1 MFRLL
6 ILATVVLSHF
16 CWAKDST
23 RIFVQHEFN
32 DSDRI
37 SSIGISQSITQANNK
52 VYGELLASLGYAEVQ
67 DNNQMFQHFVIS
79 DIGVRLGYY
88 DRLYVYVE
96 AGIDLFEV
104 LFQSYRDQNDFEY
117 DDSSQNAPDG
127 YAALGAGLDTGKFR
141 IGGFIKARKLDS
153 DYWSS
158 EHSVFYGLQFSLSF

>member
-6 ILATVVLSHF
+6 MLTSVMLSHF
-16 CWAKDST
+16 CWAKEST
-23 RIFVQHEFN
+23 RLFVQHELN
-32 DSDRI
+32 DSDKI

-52 VYGELLASLGYAEVQ
+52 VYGELLVSLGYAEILDSNEMV
-67 DNNQMFQHFVIS
+67 QHFVIS

-104 LFQSYRDQNDFEY
+104 LFQSYRDENDFDY
-117 DDSSQNAPDG
+117 DSNQNSPDG
-127 YAALGAGLDTGKFR
+127 YAALGLGLDTGKVR

-153 DYWSS
+153 DYWDS
-158 EHSVFYGLQFSLSF
+158 EHNVFYGLQFSLSF